1 MLVQP
6 LMAPCDYCLLHRV
19 KSFTFKEREVT
30 VEIPKPLL
38 LADIIVRLQM
48 TKNDVYTP
56 LSHTGKSSSRPPSK
70 TTAEPEGVGEE
81 LATAAEDEKVVCVCL
96 SVCLSVSCAPGAVV
110 VDISTCGRGV
120 SIRVTQSSNSLLR
133 C

>member
-56 LSHTGKSSSRPPSK
+56 LSRTGKSASRPPSK

-81 LATAAEDEKVVCVCL
+81 LATAAEDEKVV
-96 SVCLSVSCAPGAVV
+96 
-110 VDISTCGRGV
+110 
-120 SIRVTQSSNSLLR
+120 
-133 C
+133 

>member
-1 MLVQP
+1 
-6 LMAPCDYCLLHRV
+6 MAPCDYCLLHRV

-56 LSHTGKSSSRPPSK
+56 LIRTGKSASRPPSK

-81 LATAAEDEKVVCVCL
+81 QRGEELATAAKDEKVVCVCVRACVRACVCVCVC
-96 SVCLSVSCAPGAVV
+96 VCLSVCVV
-110 VDISTCGRGV
+110 CSWC
-120 SIRVTQSSNSLLR
+120 SSG
-133 C
+133 